1 MADEESEVSEL
12 KANYQEIR
20 VRHNSSKI
28 HLLYYLLSFPSF
40 QSKYEELTQLR
51 LNVSKLEKECLT
63 SVSKLTGEARE
74 LQRSPSV

>member
-28 HLLYYLLSFPSF
+28 HLLYHLLSFPSF